1 MRPVA
6 PARSR
11 EEGVAGFSTGSSHEI
26 KEHGRLISA
35 MSEISH
41 LRESP
46 ALLYEE
52 SMKSPSP
59 LLALGITPLEQ
70 KVYEALLDAP
80 GSAVAAVAKAAR
92 ISSAS
97 ASRLLKAIEGKGLAN
112 RLPERIPRY
121 FPTPPEVAVD
131 LLFTKKQDEL
141 QRARAATQHWQARV
155 QPALVDEQP
164 IEVISGREAI
174 MHRFQHMHRTSK
186 HEIICFERPP
196 YVVSATYRYADV
208 QEQAMGRGVV
218 LRTLIDTSVLDI
230 PGKLDSIRRNVA
242 NGEIVRVLPRMPLKM
257 LVADRRL
264 ALVPLTL
271 EQARDI
277 ALVLRSSLLLDALC
291 DLFEI
296 MWDRGSP
303 FGTAAVD
310 MQDPGRARRP
320 VTGDALVTLL
330 AAGMNDKAIA
340 QEFGISSRT
349 LERRILELLRG
360 LDSKTRF
367 QAGWQAAHRSSKPR
381 HRDA

>member
-1 MRPVA
+1 
-6 PARSR
+6 
-11 EEGVAGFSTGSSHEI
+11 
-26 KEHGRLISA
+26 

-41 LRESP
+41 LHGSP
-46 ALLYEE
+46 ALLYEG
-52 SMKSPSP
+52 SMKNPSP
-59 LLALGITPLEQ
+59 LLVLGITAQEQ

-80 GSAVAAVAKAAR
+80 GSAVPDIAR
-92 ISSAS
+92 LARVGAAS
-97 ASRLLKAIEGKGLAN
+97 ASRLLKAIEAKGLAN

-121 FPTPPEVAVD
+121 FPTPPDVAVE
-131 LLFTKKQDEL
+131 LLITKKQDEL
-141 QRARAATQHWQARV
+141 QRARAATQRWQTRLRAAPV
-155 QPALVDEQP
+155 EEQP
-164 IEVISGREAI
+164 IEVISGRDAI

-208 QEQAMGRGVV
+208 QEQAMARGVV

-230 PGKLDSIRRNVA
+230 PGKLDSINRNIA

-303 FGTAAVD
+303 FGTAAVEL
-310 MQDPGRARRP
+310 QRPGRVRRP

-330 AAGMNDKAIA
+330 AAGMNDKSIA
-340 QEFGISSRT
+340 QEFGISPRT
-349 LERRILELLRG
+349 LERRILELLRA

-367 QAGWQAAHRSSKPR
+367 QAGWQAAHRSCRS
-381 HRDA
+381 

>member
-1 MRPVA
+1 
-6 PARSR
+6 
-11 EEGVAGFSTGSSHEI
+11 
-26 KEHGRLISA
+26 
-35 MSEISH
+35 MSETSH
-41 LRESP
+41 LRTNP
-46 ALLYEE
+46 ALLYEQP
-52 SMKSPSP
+52 MKNPSP

-80 GSAVAAVAKAAR
+80 GSVVAAIAKSAR
-92 ISSAS
+92 ISSTS
-97 ASRLLKAIEGKGLAN
+97 ASRLLKTIEGKGLAN

-131 LLFTKKQDEL
+131 LLITKKQDEL

-155 QPALVDEQP
+155 RPALVDEQP

-186 HEIICFERPP
+186 EEIICFERPP

-208 QEQAMGRGVV
+208 QLQAMSRGVV

-230 PGKLDSIRRNVA
+230 PGKLDSIKRNIA

-291 DLFEI
+291 DLFQI
-296 MWDRGSP
+296 MWERGSP
-303 FGTAAVD
+303 FGTAAIE
-310 MQDPGRARRP
+310 MEGPGRARRP

-330 AAGMNDKAIA
+330 AAGMNDKAMA
-340 QEFGISSRT
+340 QELGISSRT
-349 LERRILELLRG
+349 LERRILELLRT

-367 QAGWQAAHRSSKPR
+367 QAGWQAAHRSR
-381 HRDA
+381 NRDV